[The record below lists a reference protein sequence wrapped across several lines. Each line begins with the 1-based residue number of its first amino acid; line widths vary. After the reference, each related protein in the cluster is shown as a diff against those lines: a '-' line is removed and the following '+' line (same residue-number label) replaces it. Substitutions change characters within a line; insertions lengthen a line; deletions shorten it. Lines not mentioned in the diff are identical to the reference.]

1 MTMPREATRLFLACS
16 GSSALVVGGA
26 VVGWA
31 IAGRDGVVVGGLAA
45 LAALL
50 VVSVKLIVMRITALA
65 AEQEA
70 FVNVRPLSGRLP
82 LALGGWAVDPVVAE
96 RLTREVMLRQPDFTV
111 EFGCGSSTVLLAAVL
126 REVGRGRLLS
136 VEHDERFVE
145 LVERQLAAAGLSDW
159 VQIVLAPL
167 TPRRLEAGEWPWY
180 EQGFEDALNGPVD
193 FLFVD
198 GPPGAVARRARYPA
212 IPVLKPRLAEHFIVM
227 LDDGKREDE
236 RWIAE
241 RWAHELGGF
250 AEFVRSDKGAWII
263 RPAAR
268 GE

>member
-1 MTMPREATRLFLACS
+1 MRREATRLFLAWC
-16 GSSALVVGGA
+16 GALALVVGGA
-26 VVGWA
+26 VVGGT
-31 IAGRDGVVVGGLAA
+31 IAGGDGLVVGGVAA
-45 LAALL
+45 LATLL
-50 VVSVKLIVMRITALA
+50 VVSVKLIVTRITALA

-96 RLTREVMLRQPDFTV
+96 RLTREVMLRQPDFAV
-111 EFGCGSSTVLLAAVL
+111 ELGCGSSTVLLAAVL

-145 LVERQLAAAGLSDW
+145 LVERQLAASGLSDR

-167 TPRRLEAGEWPWY
+167 RPRRLEAGEWPWY
-180 EQGFEDALNGPVD
+180 EQRFEDALNGPVD

-198 GPPGAVARRARYPA
+198 GPPGAVATRARYPA
-212 IPVLKPRLAEHFIVM
+212 VPVLKPRLAEDYVVM

-268 GE
+268 R

>member
-1 MTMPREATRLFLACS
+1 MTMPREPTRLFLACC
-16 GSSALVVGGA
+16 GASALGVGGA

-31 IAGRDGVVVGGLAA
+31 IAGRDGLVVGGVAT

-50 VVSVKLIVMRITALA
+50 VVSVKLIAMRITALA

-180 EQGFEDALNGPVD
+180 EQRFEYALNGPVD

-212 IPVLKPRLAEHFIVM
+212 VPVLKPRLAEDFVVM